1 MRTDACNLRLS
12 DAHTLTT
19 PSKWTPPVPLTA
31 SSHFAMMGPY
41 IDQMKSDLYRY
52 EMKWLQ
58 EFLQAK

>member
-1 MRTDACNLRLS
+1 M
-12 DAHTLTT
+12 
-19 PSKWTPPVPLTA
+19 KWTSIDQMNWAPI
-31 SSHFAMMGPY
+31 